1 MKKSTYL
8 LAILVVIVGITMT
21 VSNISAI
28 HEKWH
33 NFSNDTFEI
42 SYPEGWTPDTTR
54 KEMGA
59 SLILLTDAE
68 NESDNFRE
76 NINVNIQDLS
86 KRKMTVEQF
95 AKFSE
100 DQINKMIQQVT
111 IIRSEKITNTPGRMW
126 CMEFES
132 SKSGEELRWKQYYYP
147 KDDKMYVV
155 TFTAKKS
162 AFDKFHLL
170 ADKIMNSFTLH

>member
-8 LAILVVIVGITMT
+8 LAILVVIMGITMT

-33 NFSNDTFEI
+33 NFSNDEFEI
-42 SYPEGWTPDTTR
+42 SYPEGWTPDTSR
-54 KEMGA
+54 REMGA
-59 SLILLTDAE
+59 SVILLSDAE
-68 NESDNFRE
+68 NESDDFRE

-86 KRKMTVEQF
+86 KQKMTVEQF
-95 AKFSE
+95 AKISE
-100 DQINKMIQQVT
+100 AQISKMIQQVT
-111 IIRSEKITNTPGRMW
+111 ILRSEKVTDTPGRMW
-126 CMEFES
+126 CMEFEN
-132 SKSGEELRWKQYYYP
+132 SKAGEELRWKQYYYP
-147 KDDKMYVV
+147 KDDKMYVL

-162 AFDKFHLL
+162 AYDKFHLL

>member
-8 LAILVVIVGITMT
+8 LAILVVILGITMT

-33 NFSNDTFEI
+33 NFSNDAFEI

-54 KEMGA
+54 SEMGA
-59 SLILLTDAE
+59 SLILLADAE
-68 NESDNFRE
+68 NESDDFRE

-86 KRKMTVEQF
+86 KQKMTVEQF
-95 AKFSE
+95 AKISE
-100 DQINKMIQQVT
+100 TQISNMIQQVT
-111 IIRSEKITNTPGRMW
+111 IIRSEKVTDTPGRMW
-126 CMEFES
+126 CMEFEN
-132 SKSGEELRWKQYYYP
+132 SKVGEELRWKQYYYP
-147 KDDKMYVV
+147 KDDKMFVL

-162 AFDKFHLL
+162 AYDKFHLL

>member
-8 LAILVVIVGITMT
+8 LAILVVVTAITMT

-33 NFSNDTFEI
+33 NFSNDFFEI
-42 SYPEGWTPDTTR
+42 SYPEGWTPDTSR
-54 KEMGA
+54 REMGA
-59 SLILLTDAE
+59 SLILLSEAE

-86 KRKMTVEQF
+86 KQKMTVEQF
-95 AKFSE
+95 AKISE
-100 DQINKMIQQVT
+100 AQINKMIQDVT
-111 IIRSEKITNTPGRMW
+111 ILRSEKATDTPGRMW
-126 CMEFES
+126 CMEFEN
-132 SKSGEELRWKQYYYP
+132 SKAGEELRWKQYYYP
-147 KDDKMYVV
+147 KDDKMYVL

-162 AFDKFHLL
+162 AYDKYHLL